1 MAKKKKEEINLKN
14 LRTKPLLEELVRCS
28 RLGRMI
34 ASYGATLTGRERH
47 DAKVLYSLLKS
58 GRKLPTTTLATA
70 RISRED
76 KRKKKYTLTE
86 AVDWF
91 IDEYSKQAKPLI
103 KRLEKDYNSRI
114 KLLSYGIQQGQDFSD
129 EEYIDTLISFLELP
143 KEEASMFYYS
153 TIKPKF
159 QRMKEEEGI
168 IRMNME
174 QS

>member
-1 MAKKKKEEINLKN
+1 VGKKKEIDLKN

-34 ASYGATLTGRERH
+34 ASYGATLTGREKH
-47 DAKVLYSLLKS
+47 DAKVLYLLLKS
-58 GRKLPTTTLATA
+58 RRKPPTTTLATA
-70 RISRED
+70 RISREY
-76 KRKKKYTLTE
+76 KRKKKYTPTE
-86 AVDWF
+86 AMKWF
-91 IDEYSKQAKPLI
+91 IDEHSTQAKPLI
-103 KRLEKDYNSRI
+103 KRLEKNYNSRI
-114 KLLSYGIQQGQDFSD
+114 KSLAYGIQQGQDFSD
-129 EEYIDTLISFLELP
+129 EEYIDTLISILEMS

-153 TIKPKF
+153 TIKPQF